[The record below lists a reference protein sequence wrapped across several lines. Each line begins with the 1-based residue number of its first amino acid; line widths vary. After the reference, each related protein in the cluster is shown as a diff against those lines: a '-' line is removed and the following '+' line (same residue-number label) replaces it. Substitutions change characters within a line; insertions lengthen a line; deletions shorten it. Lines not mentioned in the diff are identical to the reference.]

1 MRCGLFGKLPAKRDF
16 FCLETPRAFLRLWE
30 PWLEKGMAEGRARFG
45 AQGWKEA
52 FLSAPIW
59 RFWLGPDL
67 CGAAMSGAFMPSTDA
82 LGRLFPLTLIGIAG
96 KGETIVPPD
105 VDPRDPWYERAEN
118 ILLGALDPGPSCE
131 RAEEALAGLG
141 ALARGTERGKAG
153 GEENP
158 SRRRRGEPDIGE
170 GAGVFAQLRRELT
183 VCPAGAATFWWTSGG
198 ADCEPLAWMQERMP
212 APGVFTD
219 MLTVR
224 APHRPKKDVTL
235 GMSE

>member
-30 PWLEKGMAEGRARFG
+30 PWLEKGMAEGRARLG
-45 AQGWKEA
+45 PQGWKEA
-52 FLSAPIW
+52 FHAAPIW

-82 LGRLFPLTLIGIAG
+82 LGRLFPLTLIGIAEE
-96 KGETIVPPD
+96 GETIVPPD
-105 VDPRDPWYERAEN
+105 VDPRDPWCERAEN
-118 ILLGALDPGPSCE
+118 ILLEALEPGPSCE
-131 RAEEALAGLG
+131 RAEAALAGLAAFAEG
-141 ALARGTERGKAG
+141 AERAKGRR
-153 GEENP
+153 EEN
-158 SRRRRGEPDIGE
+158 IGE
-170 GAGVFAQLRRELT
+170 SAEVFAQLRRELT
-183 VCPAGAATFWWTSGG
+183 GCPAGAATFWWTSGG